1 MSSAALNKTMVQ
13 IPSVESRRFDMAL
26 IERGS
31 EDQRSQ
37 RSASVDIRCS
47 VPFSLAESPLQ
58 NNDVDSAHASI
69 NDWLDEFNKGAPF
82 GPNEANL
89 LTTVTPNGQITP
101 EFEISELPAA
111 SF

>member
-1 MSSAALNKTMVQ
+1 M
-13 IPSVESRRFDMAL
+13 
-26 IERGS
+26 
-31 EDQRSQ
+31 
-37 RSASVDIRCS
+37 
-47 VPFSLAESPLQ
+47 PFSLAESPLL

-89 LTTVTPNGQITP
+89 LTTVTPNGMITP

-111 SF
+111 SFQLPDMLDASEIDALNQAIIFEHSMVNPNVGNGVLDV